1 MISVIKAIITRCDIS
16 PAKMAGLRAPGTG
29 RSHRKRPKWFFAI
42 AVLFLSSTVLPA
54 SADDAFKPVGK
65 QAKPYVADADLALI
79 ADQLAQENVK
89 ELTLEHMVS
98 VFAELPRLMFHQN
111 QVPPAREDDPQFP
124 DRLLRS
130 NSDSLSGRISLSDIR
145 TAVVEE
151 SIPGD
156 LGEQFLEEV
165 LALFRGYS
173 QGRSRKLLSKRGS
186 VNGLENT
193 EVSGA
198 GRKLLAEN
206 VQSSGTGVTLTDG
219 TTSSTSTSDSNS
231 NKWGPLTKGAW
242 IGIIIAFVFVVGA
255 VTILCWCLECVCCCC
270 CF

>member
-1 MISVIKAIITRCDIS
+1 
-16 PAKMAGLRAPGTG
+16 MAGLMAPGTG
-29 RSHRKRPKWFFAI
+29 SSPRKRAKWLLVI
-42 AVLFLSSTVLPA
+42 ALLCLSSTMLPA
-54 SADDAFKPVGK
+54 KADDGFKPVGK

-89 ELTLEHMVS
+89 ELTLEHVVS
-98 VFAELPRLMFHQN
+98 VFAELPRLAFHQN
-111 QVPPAREDDPQFP
+111 QVPPVREYDPQFP
-124 DRLLRS
+124 DTLLRS

-165 LALFRGYS
+165 LALFRGPF
-173 QGRSRKLLSKRGS
+173 QRHNRKLLSKQGP
-186 VNGLENT
+186 VKGLEKV
-193 EVSGA
+193 EISGG
-198 GRKLLAEN
+198 GRRLLAEN

-219 TTSSTSTSDSNS
+219 TTSSTSTSDSDS
-231 NKWGPLTKGAW
+231 GKWGPLTKGAW
-242 IGIIIAFVFVVGA
+242 IGIIIAVVFVIGA
-255 VTILCWCLECVCCCC
+255 VTILCWCLECICCCC